1 MHSKQTSTL
10 HSHFNFLSLSG
21 HRAPDLSRRNPSS
34 KILISMKQSVHNHS
48 QNEMFSRSAWFTKR
62 YNSSVRIF
70 MIFMSVS
77 SFDKEG
83 HGKQK
88 NIGTAKDRF
97 TWTYAP
103 HATAPPWWC
112 HWDCSPGTMTL
123 HQAPRWPPRRRT
135 SASSARSLR
144 CFHDFSMFGWNMMKF
159 YMKFP
164 VWLVL
169 DLNTLTDLFWICFF
183 FKNTKYHKSTK

>member
-1 MHSKQTSTL
+1 
-10 HSHFNFLSLSG
+10 
-21 HRAPDLSRRNPSS
+21 
-34 KILISMKQSVHNHS
+34 MKQSVHNHS

-77 SFDKEG
+77 PFDKEG

-103 HATAPPWWC
+103 HATAPPW
-112 HWDCSPGTMTL
+112 
-123 HQAPRWPPRRRT
+123 
-135 SASSARSLR
+135 
-144 CFHDFSMFGWNMMKF
+144 
-159 YMKFP
+159 
-164 VWLVL
+164 
-169 DLNTLTDLFWICFF
+169 
-183 FKNTKYHKSTK
+183 